1 MSSLV
6 SLMRKAQKDIVLSDG
21 TFIPRGTLMVT
32 AAHSLHH
39 DDSVYANPDTFDPW
53 RFSRQREREGEAMRH
68 QYVTTSVDYVP
79 FGHGK
84 HAW

>member
-1 MSSLV
+1 
-6 SLMRKAQKDIVLSDG
+6 MRKAGKDIVLSDG

-39 DDSVYANPDTFDPW
+39 DDSVYADPDVFDPW
-53 RFSRQREREGEAMRH
+53 RFSRQREREGEAMKH
-68 QYVTTSVDYVP
+68 QFVNTSVDYVP